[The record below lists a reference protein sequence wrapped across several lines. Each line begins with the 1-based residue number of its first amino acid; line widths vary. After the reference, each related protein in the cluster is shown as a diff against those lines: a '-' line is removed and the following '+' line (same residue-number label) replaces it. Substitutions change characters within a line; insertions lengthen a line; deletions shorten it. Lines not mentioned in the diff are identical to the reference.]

1 MKRLKVLNTKEWL
14 VSHLFI
20 FAGLILMSIGLYGV
34 TPPHHINLIVL
45 GIWFLIGGFCW
56 VAAYAL
62 RRLTKRSYH

>member
-20 FAGLILMSIGLYGV
+20 FAGLVLMSIGLYGV
-34 TPPHHINLIVL
+34 TPPHINLIVL
-45 GIWFLIGGFCW
+45 GIWFLVGGFCW

-62 RRLTKRSYH
+62 RRLAKISCH